1 MLRLESNH
9 DTLPP
14 FESGAQGWGGFS
26 ANALVTVWSRNWFF
40 LFHLGKG
47 FDRRYSESGWR
58 MAETSVVLNPV
69 GQLEKNLKHSKSVEV
84 LEATLC

>member
-1 MLRLESNH
+1 M
-9 DTLPP
+9 TLSHPSKVEP
-14 FESGAQGWGGFS
+14 GVGRVLPGLGIGVVENLA
-26 ANALVTVWSRNWFF
+26 F
-40 LFHLGKG
+40 LFYSFGEG
-47 FDRRYSESGWR
+47 FDRRYFESGWR